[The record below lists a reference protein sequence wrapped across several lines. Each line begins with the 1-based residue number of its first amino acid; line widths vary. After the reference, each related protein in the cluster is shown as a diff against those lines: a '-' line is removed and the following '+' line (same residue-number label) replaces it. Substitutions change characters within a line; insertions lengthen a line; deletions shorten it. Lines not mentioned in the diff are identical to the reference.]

1 MKYALQSPVEISCVE
16 FHPENPK
23 VLIGG
28 SINGQLIIWDL
39 SSNEH
44 RIEAGRKNVVKEE
57 EEEDKGGQ

>member
-1 MKYALQSPVEISCVE
+1 ME